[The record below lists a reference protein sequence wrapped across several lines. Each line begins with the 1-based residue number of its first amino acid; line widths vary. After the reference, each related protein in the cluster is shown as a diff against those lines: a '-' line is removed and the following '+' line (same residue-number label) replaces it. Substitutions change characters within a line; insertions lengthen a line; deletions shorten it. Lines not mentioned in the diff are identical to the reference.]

1 MVKIELNVWSFVW
14 AFKKALQLA
23 MPKAVE
29 ILETELK
36 RLTPEDTK
44 TMLDSYV
51 NTIKTTDEAI
61 IWEVWNTAEH
71 AIFVEY
77 WVEWQKYNYHKP
89 KWSVFYQWV
98 WNRTFARWVDNTKK
112 KILKTI
118 NNELWKL

>member
-1 MVKIELNVWSFVW
+1 
-14 AFKKALQLA
+14 

-61 IWEVWNTAEH
+61 I
-71 AIFVEY
+71 
-77 WVEWQKYNYHKP
+77 
-89 KWSVFYQWV
+89 
-98 WNRTFARWVDNTKK
+98 
-112 KILKTI
+112 
-118 NNELWKL
+118 